1 MHIDLF
7 CEVVDNYGDIGV
19 CWRLAQQLQHHAQ
32 LRLFINDLHAFQRIE
47 PLVNPNLHKQTIQNT
62 QVLSWQEAKHSTPAS
77 IVIEAFA
84 CQLPA
89 SFRSLMHNTTK
100 LWINL
105 EYLSAESWVESVHKM
120 PSPQSN
126 GVPKYFFFPGF
137 NAKTGGLLRSHTTQP
152 IALDSHFWQ
161 QLGLSSAPTT
171 DKVAFVFPYPTA
183 PLDLLYSSLAAQPNS
198 WSVLLAATAPTP
210 TAEQAQRL
218 PIYRLP
224 FIAQA
229 QFDALLDYADL
240 NIVRGED
247 SFIRAIWAE
256 KPFIWQ
262 PYLQEEQAHLVK
274 LGAWLETTPL
284 ESTTQHLI
292 QHWNDGQLQA
302 QELNQVLLTLTSWQR
317 QCQLYAKH
325 LSQHTDLATQL
336 LAFCSQINQ
345 KTVK

>member
-1 MHIDLF
+1 MQIDLF

-19 CWRLAQQLQHHAQ
+19 CWRLAQQLQQHAQ
-32 LRLFINDLHAFQRIE
+32 LRLFTNNLPAFQRIE
-47 PLVNPNLHKQTIQNT
+47 PLVNPSLDKQIIQNT
-62 QVLSWQEAKHSTPAS
+62 QVLNWQEAKHCTPAS

-84 CQLPA
+84 CLLPKPFCA
-89 SFRSLMHNTTK
+89 LMPYNTK

-105 EYLSAESWVESVHKM
+105 EYLSAEPWVESVHAM

-137 NAKTGGLLRSHTTQP
+137 SAKTGGLLRPNTTQP
-152 IALDSHFWQ
+152 IALNPHFWQ
-161 QLGLSSAPTT
+161 RLGLSSPPST
-171 DKVAFVFPYPTA
+171 DKVAFVFPYPNA

-210 TAEQAQRL
+210 TLAQEQLL
-218 PIYRLP
+218 PIHRLP
-224 FIAQA
+224 FMAQT

-247 SFIRAIWAE
+247 SFVRAIWAE

-262 PYLQEEQAHLVK
+262 PYLQEEQTHLIK
-274 LGAWLETTPL
+274 LKAWLETTPL
-284 ESTTQHLI
+284 SVTTQQII

-302 QELNQVLLTLTSWQR
+302 QELNQALAALTSWQY
-317 QCQLYAKH
+317 QCQLYAQH

-336 LAFCSQINQ
+336 LAFCSQIEQ